1 MDESQVTEA
10 TAAPVEPT
18 DTATSAPAEP
28 ASAPEPETAAPET
41 TVAEEATPAPAP
53 APAPIQAT
61 VEEPPIR
68 PLGAS
73 GQTPEAAVANNGP
86 APVGKIVVQKTIK
99 ELEDELDSGAFKS
112 IEDFV
117 KAHWDAQDA
126 NVQRIATVLRMEAV
140 EVWGI
145 LKSFGIKF
153 PQGM

>member
-18 DTATSAPAEP
+18 DAATSAPAEP
-28 ASAPEPETAAPET
+28 ASAPEPETTAPA
-41 TVAEEATPAPAP
+41 AEEAAPAP

-86 APVGKIVVQKTIK
+86 APVGKVVVQKTIK

-117 KAHWDAQDA
+117 KSHWDAQDA
-126 NVQRIATVLRMEAV
+126 NVQRIAMVLRMEVV
-140 EVWGI
+140 EVWDI
-145 LKSFGIKF
+145 IKSFGVSL